1 MNWREIGDLAWTISI
16 FWRWGLYWLR
26 TVSLGKRI
34 VVTTSS
40 MILYFGSVVCWVLV
54 MACLALSSWWY
65 HYPAFCL
72 YSWSF
77 CGVMIFFD
85 IVDTSRLEVLRSFF
99 LLVYQTSVLFV
110 SCLVLSCLV
119 LSCLILCSVLSC
131 LVSCVF
137 NILVYDCGRQ
147 YTCVVIPPA
156 PLITSAG
163 FYRGN
168 EE

>member
-1 MNWREIGDLAWTISI
+1 MSLSSPQRSSWQFPDISI
-16 FWRWGLYWLR
+16 FESALQPAGNWPLYYI
-26 TVSLGKRI
+26 SS
-34 VVTTSS
+34 VTTSS

-77 CGVMIFFD
+77 CGVLIFFD

-131 LVSCVF
+131 LVSLVF
-137 NILVYDCGRQ
+137 NILHLYLG
-147 YTCVVIPPA
+147 
-156 PLITSAG
+156 LWLW
-163 FYRGN
+163 
-168 EE
+168 